1 MLYCLKERLIL
12 KKKNLRIII
21 SNKELEVDQEK
32 MVNLVKESQMKW
44 VTESV

>member
-12 KKKNLRIII
+12 KKKKHRIIV

-32 MVNLVKESQMKW
+32 MVDLVKESQMKW
-44 VTESV
+44 ITESV